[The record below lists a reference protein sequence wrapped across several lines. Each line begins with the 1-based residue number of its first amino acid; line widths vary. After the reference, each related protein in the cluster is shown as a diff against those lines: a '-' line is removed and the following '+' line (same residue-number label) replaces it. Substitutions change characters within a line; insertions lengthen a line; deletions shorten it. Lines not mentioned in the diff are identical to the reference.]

1 MSNSAGP
8 QKQSRMIADRED
20 PWISVSLLAENAYC
34 SRAGIIQN
42 ETGLDDT
49 GEELFHLGR
58 GRQRLVFYDF
68 KQLVRALKRT
78 FTFTVCSIIVLIFS
92 IVAGQLLVNSPA
104 LWKNM
109 VQIGDLELHVSWYDV
124 AQASFNVIMIISLIC
139 VGYGILRW
147 LYIYLFRYLPAK
159 WARAAEPNPL
169 HTEAQTVKWWGLLNA
184 GFQVIRPQDQY
195 RDVRWHLAGCP
206 WRVLVK
212 GNLRIP
218 VYKKRPNRG
227 NAGEKLFRQHYARMA
242 AYCHLLEKCENA
254 DSPYGIILF
263 GDSHIG
269 ITVPCLPG
277 TKKTFHD
284 GLIDAR
290 KTISY
295 SKHFL
300 PPYPKNP
307 QICVLCPHS
316 RRERYTGASVCGN
329 RFGWIP
335 PNYRDAYAW

>member
-1 MSNSAGP
+1 MNNSAGP
-8 QKQSRMIADRED
+8 QRQSRMAADRDD

-42 ETGLDDT
+42 ETGQEDI
-49 GEELFHLGR
+49 GEEIFHLGR
-58 GRQRLVFYDF
+58 GRQRLIFYDF
-68 KQLVRALKRT
+68 KQLKRALKST
-78 FTFTVCSIIVLIFS
+78 LKLILWSIGASILFTLLSVIITTLHLQTLWSSIMAICSC
-92 IVAGQLLVNSPA
+92 LLF
-104 LWKNM
+104 
-109 VQIGDLELHVSWYDV
+109 I
-124 AQASFNVIMIISLIC
+124 SFIC
-139 VGYGILRW
+139 VVYGILRW
-147 LYIYLFRYLPAK
+147 IYIYLFRYLPAK
-159 WARAAEPNPL
+159 WAHAAAPDPL
-169 HTEAQTVKWWGLLNA
+169 HTEAQMIQWWRLLNA

-195 RDVRWHLAGCP
+195 RDTRWHLAGCP

-212 GNLRIP
+212 GDLRIP

-254 DSPYGIILF
+254 RSPYGIILF

-269 ITVPCLPG
+269 ITVPCQPG
-277 TKKTFHD
+277 TKKTFHN

-295 SKHFL
+295 SKNFL
-300 PPYPKNP
+300 PPYPQNP

-316 RRERYTGASVCGN
+316 RRDRNTNESICGN
-329 RFGWIP
+329 RFGWTP
-335 PNYRDAYAW
+335 PNYRDAYE